1 MGLDNIRL
9 PGFVI
14 QDLFQKSLVDI
25 NHPEIQPVTVENGE
39 LNIFGGNKKHIL
51 LLVNKTDTAFVSEQE
66 LSFLTG
72 ILTAC
77 KLTLEDVAIFNIASY
92 PSISYTIIS
101 NAFKPKTVLMF
112 GVAPGVIQLPF
123 VMPEFQKQSYNK
135 QVYLAAPP
143 LTEIEN
149 SKDLKRK
156 LWTALQ
162 QIFSL

>member
-1 MGLDNIRL
+1 MRLDNIRL

-25 NHPEIQPVTVENGE
+25 NPTEIQPVTVENSD
-39 LNIFGGNKKHIL
+39 LNIFGGNKQHIL
-51 LLVNKTDTAFVSEQE
+51 LLVNNADTAFVNEQE

-77 KLTLEDVAIFNIASY
+77 KLTLEDVGIINMASY
-92 PSISYTIIS
+92 PSISYSMIS
-101 NAFKPKTVLMF
+101 NTFKPKIVLMF
-112 GVAPGVIQLPF
+112 GLTPGSIQLPF
-123 VMPEFQKQSYNK
+123 VVPEFQRQSYNN

-149 SKDLKRK
+149 NKDLKRK

-162 QIFSL
+162 QTFSL